1 FFCIVLYSVILGLL
15 RQWKSTRWHLRRKKS
30 AKSSALGSK
39 VLFYFIVRL
48 TGYGSNFGGDFCL
61 LLTFAR

>member
-1 FFCIVLYSVILGLL
+1 MKISMTDLVLFQQQG
-15 RQWKSTRWHLRRKKS
+15 RSTRWHLPRKKS

-48 TGYGSNFGGDFCL
+48 TGYGSNFGGNFCL